1 MLIVDNV
8 IAYNKSFEN
17 GRFDCADNSTGP
29 YNAPALVGNRWV
41 KDLGRT
47 ENRAGLCKQAGP
59 M

>member
-1 MLIVDNV
+1 VDNV
-8 IAYNKSFEN
+8 IAYNTSFEN
-17 GRFDCADNSTGP
+17 GRVDCADNSTGP